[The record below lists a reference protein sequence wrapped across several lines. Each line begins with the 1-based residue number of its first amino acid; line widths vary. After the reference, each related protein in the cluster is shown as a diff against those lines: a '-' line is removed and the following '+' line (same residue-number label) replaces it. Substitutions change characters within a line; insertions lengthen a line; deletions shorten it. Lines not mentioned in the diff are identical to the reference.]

1 MSGFKALCRRIS
13 KFSEFGIISYHLSL
27 ELILKLVIHF
37 ITFTHF
43 KQRKS
48 RMENVNHHNPDE
60 ILTYGIFASRLLQK
74 EINKRPIG
82 STEEVHLCS
91 TVSSNPCSHLEKLL

>member
-1 MSGFKALCRRIS
+1 MILSGFLSVYTLPHFQAKRKGEKWRRRWVSGFKALCRRIS
-13 KFSEFGIISYHLSL
+13 KFSEFGIISDHLSL

-60 ILTYGIFASRLLQK
+60 I
-74 EINKRPIG
+74 
-82 STEEVHLCS
+82 
-91 TVSSNPCSHLEKLL
+91 